1 MSKMSKEVKQRTQE
15 DSINENGR
23 VENFMGGYSY
33 EINPLDTMKMV
44 TASSI
49 FGEPQYYVDG
59 KFSKS
64 GLKREIRNSINR
76 LFAPYSVFDISLVN
90 DKTTKEVM
98 EEVIDDALEYDF
110 EATLRWAKTLREDYF
125 MRLNPQIIMVRA
137 AMSKHRAEFTEKHPG
152 LFDEINQKVMRR
164 CDDPLSQLTYYL
176 YINKSKNKLPGILKK
191 SIKKRLEKARAY
203 ELKKYKNKEIGVIDA
218 VRITHA
224 NSKIIDELM
233 QTGNIEVEENDL
245 TWENLRAGGKSWTE
259 ILDTIKMNH
268 MALLR
273 NLRGIFKEIDDLE
286 KTKEIMEGLKKGV
299 RGGKQFPFRYMSAY
313 NAVESDRD
321 VNNKSIILDGLNE
334 CLDIAC
340 DNLPKLK
347 GKSAFLSDNSGSAW
361 GTCTS
366 EFGTVTIG
374 EIDNLSSMIGAVNS
388 DDGHVFAFGDEL
400 IEYPVSKRTGILTQS
415 KYMSKSAPRDVGF
428 ATENGIWI
436 FFRDAINK
444 KQHWDNIFIYSD
456 MQAGHGGL
464 YGTSKGVEEYKEQ
477 GYCIDRYSINVDVAK
492 LIDDYRKYVN
502 PKVNIFSIQTAGY
515 KNVVVPEYGYR
526 TNILYGWTG
535 KELVFADTMIKMWD
549 EIDSRAINTSK

>member
-1 MSKMSKEVKQRTQE
+1 MSKMSKSLENREQIEKEQE
-15 DSINENGR
+15 NKKVI
-23 VENFMGGYSY
+23 NFMGGYSY

-59 KFSKS
+59 EFAES
-64 GLKREIRNSINR
+64 GLKKQTQNYIQDI
-76 LFAPYSVFDISLVN
+76 FAPYSVIDI
-90 DKTTKEVM
+90 DFIQGKTTKQIM
-98 EEVIDDALEYDF
+98 EDVIDASLEYDF
-110 EATLRWAKTLREDYF
+110 EATLRWAETLREDYY

-137 AMSKHRAEFTEKHPG
+137 AMSEHRAEFTEKHPG

-191 SIKKRLEKARAY
+191 SIRKRLESARAY

-224 NSKIIDELM
+224 NSKLIDELM
-233 QTGNIEVEENDL
+233 QTGNIEVKENDL
-245 TWENLRAGGKSWTE
+245 TWENLRAGGKSWAE

-273 NLRGIFKEIDDLE
+273 NLRGIFSEIDDIE
-286 KTKEIMEGLKKGV
+286 KTREIMECLKKGV
-299 RGGKQFPFRYMSAY
+299 KNGKQFPFRYMSAY
-313 NAVESDRD
+313 NAVKKCKG
-321 VNNKSIILDGLNE
+321 VNNKGVILDALND

-366 EFGTVTIG
+366 EFGTVTVG
-374 EIDNLSSMIGAVNS
+374 DIDNLSSMIGAVNS
-388 DDGHVFAFGDEL
+388 DDGRVFAFGDRLMEFT
-400 IEYPVSKRTGILTQS
+400 VSKRDGILTQAQQ
-415 KYMSKSAPRDVGF
+415 MSKVARKEVGF

-436 FFRDAINK
+436 FLKNAIDK

-464 YGTSKGVEEYKEQ
+464 YGTYEGMAEYKEA
-477 GYCIDRYSINVDVAK
+477 GYATGHGVYYVDVAK
-492 LIDDYRKYVN
+492 LIDTYRQKVN
-502 PKVNIFSIQTAGY
+502 PKVNVFSIQTAGY
-515 KNVVVPEYGYR
+515 TNVVVPEYGYR

-535 KELVFADTMIKMWD
+535 KELVFADAMIKIWD
-549 EIDSRAINTSK
+549 EIDEREKNN

>member
-1 MSKMSKEVKQRTQE
+1 MSKMSKEVKNITK
-15 DSINENGR
+15 ENSNKEKGR

-49 FGEPQYYVDG
+49 FGEPQYYIDG
-59 KFSKS
+59 KFCES
-64 GLKREIRNSINR
+64 GLKREIRNSIHH
-76 LFAPYSVFDISLVN
+76 LFAPYSMFDISLVS
-90 DKTTKEVM
+90 DKTTKEIM

-125 MRLNPQIIMVRA
+125 MRLNPQVIMVRA
-137 AMSKHRAEFTEKHPG
+137 AMSKYRAEFTEKHPG
-152 LFDEINQKVMRR
+152 LFDEINQSVMRR

-176 YINKSKNKLPGILKK
+176 YINKSKNNLPGILKK

-233 QTGNIEVEENDL
+233 QTGNIKVEENDL

-286 KTKEIMEGLKKGV
+286 KTKEIMENLKKGV

-321 VNNKSIILDGLNE
+321 VNNKAVILDGLNE

-366 EFGTVTIG
+366 EFGKVTVG

-415 KYMSKSAPRDVGF
+415 KHMSKSARKDVGF

-456 MQAGHGGL
+456 MQAGHGSL
-464 YGTSKGVEEYKEQ
+464 YGTSKGIEEYKNQ
-477 GYCIDRYSINVDVAK
+477 GYCIGKYEIHVDVAK
-492 LIDDYRKYVN
+492 LIEDYRKYVN
-502 PKVNIFSIQTAGY
+502 PKVNVFSIQTAGY

-549 EIDSRAINTSK
+549 EIDKKGCD

>member
-1 MSKMSKEVKQRTQE
+1 MSKMSKSLENRKQIEKEQE
-15 DSINENGR
+15 NKR
-23 VENFMGGYSY
+23 VVNFMGGYSY

-59 KFSKS
+59 EFEKS
-64 GLKREIRNSINR
+64 GLKREFQNNIQDI
-76 LFAPYSVFDISLVN
+76 FAPYSVIDVDFIKG
-90 DKTTKEVM
+90 KTTKQIM
-98 EEVIDDALEYDF
+98 EEVIDASLEYDF
-110 EATLRWAKTLREDYF
+110 EATLRWAETLREDYY

-137 AMSKHRAEFTEKHPG
+137 AISEHRAEFTEKHPG
-152 LFDEINQKVMRR
+152 LFDEINQRVMRR

-191 SIKKRLEKARAY
+191 SIRKRLESARAY

-224 NSKIIDELM
+224 NSKLIDELM
-233 QTGNIEVEENDL
+233 QTGNIDVEENDL
-245 TWENLRAGGKSWTE
+245 TWENLRAGGKSWVE

-268 MALLR
+268 TALLR
-273 NLRGIFKEIDDLE
+273 NLRGIFSEIDDIE
-286 KTKEIMEGLKKGV
+286 KTREIMENLKKGV
-299 RGGKQFPFRYMSAY
+299 KNGKQFPFRYMSAY
-313 NAVESDRD
+313 DAVKKCRG
-321 VNNKSIILDGLNE
+321 VNNKGVILDALND

-366 EFGTVTIG
+366 EFGTVTVG
-374 EIDNLSSMIGAVNS
+374 NIDNLSSMIGALNS
-388 DDGHVFAFGDEL
+388 DDGRVFAFGDRLMEF
-400 IEYPVSKRTGILTQS
+400 IVSKRDGILTQAQQ
-415 KYMSKSAPRDVGF
+415 MSKVARKEVGF

-436 FFRDAINK
+436 FLKNAIDK

-464 YGTSKGVEEYKEQ
+464 YGTYEGMVQYKEA
-477 GYCIDRYSINVDVAK
+477 GYATGNRGDYVDVAK
-492 LIDDYRKYVN
+492 LIDTYRQNVN
-502 PKVNIFSIQTAGY
+502 PKVNVFSIQTAGY
-515 KNVVVPEYGYR
+515 TNVVVPEYGYR

-535 KELVFADTMIKMWD
+535 KELVFADAMIKIWD
-549 EIDSRAINTSK
+549 EIDAREKNN

>member
-1 MSKMSKEVKQRTQE
+1 MSKMSKNLKNK
-15 DSINENGR
+15 DENKR

-49 FGEPQYYVDG
+49 FGEPQYYIDG
-59 KFSKS
+59 EFAKS
-64 GLKREIRNSINR
+64 GLKSQIKNNIEKVFS
-76 LFAPYSVFDISLVN
+76 PYSVIDMDFIKG
-90 DKTTKEVM
+90 KTTKEIM
-98 EEVIDDALEYDF
+98 EEVIDNSLEYDF
-110 EATLRWAKTLREDYF
+110 EGTLRWAEVLRKEYY

-137 AMSKHRAEFTEKHPG
+137 AMSKHRTEFTEKHPG
-152 LFDEINQKVMRR
+152 LFDEINQNVMRR

-191 SIKKRLEKARAY
+191 SIRKRLEKARAY
-203 ELKKYKNKEIGVIDA
+203 ELKKYKNKEIGIIDA

-233 QTGNIEVEENDL
+233 QTGNIDVEENDL
-245 TWENLRAGGKSWTE
+245 TWENLRASKKSWIE

-273 NLRGIFKEIDDLE
+273 NLRGIFSEINDME
-286 KTKEIMEGLKKGV
+286 KTIEIMEQLKKGV
-299 RGGKQFPFRYMSAY
+299 KYGKQFPFRYMSAY
-313 NAVESDRD
+313 NAIKESSD
-321 VNNKSIILDGLNE
+321 VNYKGVILDTLNE
-334 CLDIAC
+334 CVDIAC

-366 EFGTVTIG
+366 EFGRVTIG
-374 EIDNLSSMIGAVNS
+374 DIDNLSSMIGAVNS
-388 DDGHVFAFGDEL
+388 DDGYVFAFGDKL
-400 IEYPVSKRTGILTQS
+400 IEYPVSKRDGILTQS
-415 KYMSKSAPRDVGF
+415 KDMSTSARKSVGLS
-428 ATENGIWI
+428 TENGIWI

-444 KQHWDNIFIYSD
+444 KEHWDNIFIYSD

-464 YGTSKGVEEYKEQ
+464 YGTDKGIKEYNKA
-477 GYCIDRYSINVDVAK
+477 GYDVGGYVDVAK
-492 LIDDYRKYVN
+492 LIDDYRKCVN
-502 PKVNIFSIQTAGY
+502 PKVNVFSIQTAGY

-535 KELVFADTMIKMWD
+535 KELVFADAMIKIWD
-549 EIDSRAINTSK
+549 EIDERSK